1 MPREFLSLSSKFL
14 GGELLSRIAEPT
26 HTPAATLTVDG
37 PAQLLVEGKPVK
49 LRSKGLALLYYL
61 ALEGPARREQLAHLL
76 WGHGRALRNL
86 RVELHRL
93 RTTLA
98 EYDIKPLAL
107 GSDPLRLTGITLL
120 HEEAVSMG
128 AQRQGLMIGL
138 DDISP
143 EYQTWLDTRR
153 AMTPGTAIEYVR
165 QDLIETLARE
175 IWPPYL
181 LILSGEP
188 GSGRRRVAQDLAKAL
203 DLPFM
208 EAATGGSPA
217 VRYVAPDTLDT
228 KRLLPIIENDEE
240 SVWVL
245 ARSAYGEDDE
255 VVLRLRSAVPATRL
269 RFQEL
274 KPLAWDSAKALL
286 PPDTGFEEGARL
298 FLASCGNP
306 RYLDELIALRSNT
319 QRGNDMPV
327 PQRIRAAYA
336 LEARRLSPPARYA
349 LEAISIHD
357 SPLTFE
363 FLSDADLVDHLD
375 ELERQGWLRY
385 QEGAWWFR
393 SELAR
398 RMLLEQLPK
407 GTRERLRSRSGG
419 TNSSITAIGTG
430 IKAGGSTQDG
440 RSNRGKPTA
449 PAPTL
454 PVQFEEEVWIH
465 EISGFGGDFSVD
477 VNNISFAKVGKTG
490 TISGL
495 HLHFDTDS
503 VLLHVAGRCVL
514 GAVGRGSWPAPAL
527 TLEAATAK
535 PADGALLPLP
545 EGAPTERRRL
555 DVPLEPKL
563 NIWVLARSVRR
574 VELLIPDT
582 SCVIELSIHA
592 YEPAQVGAA
601 AGTAQTVEAYVLDQ
615 FASGEANSQKDERR
629 SRNLADLHPSVVG
642 K

>member
-1 MPREFLSLSSKFL
+1 M
-14 GGELLSRIAEPT
+14 
-26 HTPAATLTVDG
+26 
-37 PAQLLVEGKPVK
+37 K

-407 GTRERLRSRSGG
+407 GTRERLRSLTGT
-419 TNSSITAIGTG
+419 TNSSRPATG
-430 IKAGGSTQDG
+430 GAFETGGFEKDG
-440 RSNRGKPTA
+440 SPNCGEPPVPT
-449 PAPTL
+449 PTL
-454 PVQFEEEVWIH
+454 PVQFGEEVWIDQ
-465 EISGFGGDFSVD
+465 ISGFGDGVSVCESD
-477 VNNISFAKVGKTG
+477 ISFAKVGKTG
-490 TISGL
+490 TSSGL

-503 VLLHVAGRCVL
+503 VLLHVAGQCVL
-514 GAVGRGSWPAPAL
+514 GAADRGSWPAPAL
-527 TLEAATAK
+527 TLEAATAN
-535 PADGALLPLP
+535 PADAALPPLL
-545 EGAPTERRRL
+545 EGVPPERRRL
-555 DVPLEPKL
+555 DVPLGPKL
-563 NIWVLARSVRR
+563 DIWVLARSVRH
-574 VELLIPDT
+574 VELRIPDT
-582 SCVIELSIHA
+582 VGVIELSIRA
-592 YEPAQVGAA
+592 YEPAKLGAA
-601 AGTAQTVEAYVLDQ
+601 ADAAQTAEAFVLDQ
-615 FASGEANSQKDERR
+615 YAVGETNSRKDERR
-629 SRNLADLHPSVVG
+629 PRNHGALRPSVVG